1 VHLKQAGG
9 GMKTKGL
16 AIGLALL
23 ALASCA
29 RQAPVVV
36 QEAPPG
42 PVGHIYVTR
51 VQVPPLGTSRRLRMT
66 PDQSEEVQQAFNVIA
81 LKSALMVAALSCGEQ
96 DKYDAFMTAFQPHIL
111 AEQHVMDAYFRR
123 MGRSGQTQEDAF
135 VTLLANNQSVTGI
148 GQGSIFC
155 LNNTAEFNA
164 VLTLKTP
171 DSLDS
176 FVTDLPPGA
185 SVTTPAVAVAT
196 TAKPVVVRH
205 TRVAYTHHVV
215 HHTHPAVTTTSQPAN
230 KPVKV
235 STSTH

>member
-1 VHLKQAGG
+1 
-9 GMKTKGL
+9 MKTKGL

-29 RQAPVVV
+29 RRPPVVA
-36 QEAPPG
+36 EAPPPA

-51 VQVPPLGTSRRLRMT
+51 VQVPPLGTSRRLRLS
-66 PDQSEEVQQAFNVIA
+66 PAEAEQVQQAFNVIA

-96 DKYDAFMTAFQPHIL
+96 NRYDAFMTQFQPHIL

-123 MGRSGQTQEDAF
+123 MGRYGQSQEDAF

-148 GQGSIFC
+148 GQGAIFC
-155 LNNTAEFNA
+155 LNNTAEFDA
-164 VLTLKTP
+164 VSGLKTP

-176 FVTDLPPGA
+176 FVTDLPPAAAAPG
-185 SVTTPAVAVAT
+185 PAVAVVT
-196 TAKPVVVRH
+196 TAKPVVVVH
-205 TRVAYTHHVV
+205 HMRVTSIHHVR
-215 HHTHPAVTTTSQPAN
+215 HPHPAVTTNEHPAS

-235 STSTH
+235 SSTAH